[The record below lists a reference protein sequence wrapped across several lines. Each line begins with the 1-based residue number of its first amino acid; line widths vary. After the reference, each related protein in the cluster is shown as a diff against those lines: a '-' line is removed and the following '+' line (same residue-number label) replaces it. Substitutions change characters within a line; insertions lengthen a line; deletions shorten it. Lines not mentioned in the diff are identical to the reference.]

1 MRSLETP
8 DIFCTPLHFV
18 NGRPRSTCL
27 DDVEKLHNSAMQGIS
42 EHPHINMTESSGMS
56 TGSCPL
62 KALVQ
67 RPKFSISSSFSS
79 TWRYTEFYMLEL
91 CSMCKMVTLSVGKS
105 VCPCVMW
112 ASFDEI
118 RATYMSSAFS
128 SSSGDTTYSGTHRL
142 YRCQCYG
149 DLSFEMLCSF
159 RYQVLAY
166 LVSYRYLPA
175 SHLPQASR
183 GCGREEQALRSPRSV
198 VSGSAASQGR
208 CARTKVLVMSELSDS

>member
-1 MRSLETP
+1 MT
-8 DIFCTPLHFV
+8 FV
-18 NGRPRSTCL
+18 G
-27 DDVEKLHNSAMQGIS
+27 G
-42 EHPHINMTESSGMS
+42 
-56 TGSCPL
+56 
-62 KALVQ
+62 
-67 RPKFSISSSFSS
+67 PKFSISSSFWS
-79 TWRYTEFYMLEL
+79 TWRYTEFYMPEL

-112 ASFDEI
+112 GVI
-118 RATYMSSAFS
+118 RRDTGNIHVMGVFIRVW
-128 SSSGDTTYSGTHRL
+128 DTTYSGTHRL

-149 DLSFEMLCSF
+149 HVSFEMLCSF

-175 SHLPQASR
+175 CHLPQASR
-183 GCGREEQALRSPRSV
+183 GCGREGQALRSPRSVV